1 MFVSFSQAYKYT
13 FKVKLLVMV
22 NMEVIKIQ
30 DMLHTGAAE
39 LEMGGVTKDTGQL
52 GDWRP
57 G

>member
-30 DMLHTGAAE
+30 DKVAHWCCGA
-39 LEMGGVTKDTGQL
+39 
-52 GDWRP
+52 
-57 G
+57 